1 VLRLSLERQRSR
13 VIRDRFRINNRIR
26 AREVRLIDENGTQV
40 GIISVRDA
48 IVLAE
53 ERGLDLVEVAPNA
66 VPPVCRLLD
75 YGKFRYEQSQKER
88 EARKNQKQ
96 AELKQIRLMPKT
108 DDHDLVVKA
117 NQARRFVIRGDKVK
131 FNVRFR
137 GREMAHPDIGRKM
150 LEQIAE
156 QLRDIAVVEQKPLME
171 GRVLSLL
178 LAPTAKVLKAAQ
190 LAQKAQAQQPKPSKP
205 VVAGG
210 GDASLE
216 PQAEDDELDD
226 DELDDDELDDDE
238 LDDDELDDDE
248 PGDDEPGDEPDGKK

>member
-1 VLRLSLERQRSR
+1 
-13 VIRDRFRINNRIR
+13 
-26 AREVRLIDENGTQV
+26 VRLIDENGTQV
-40 GIISVRDA
+40 GIIGVREA
-48 IVLAE
+48 IQMAE
-53 ERGLDLVEVAPNA
+53 ERGFDLVEVAPNA

-108 DDHDLVVKA
+108 ADHDMTTKA
-117 NQARRFVIRGDKVK
+117 NQAKRFLLAGDKVK

-150 LEQIAE
+150 LEEIAE

-178 LAPTAKVLKAAQ
+178 MAPNAKVLKAAQ
-190 LAQKAQAQQPKPSKP
+190 QAQKEKVKQPKPQQ
-205 VVAGG
+205 GG
-210 GDASLE
+210 GMGGEA
-216 PQAEDDELDD
+216 AEGDEEFDDELDDELDDEFDDD
-226 DELDDDELDDDE
+226 DELDDEDDDE
-238 LDDDELDDDE
+238 LDDEDENDEGDSKTDE
-248 PGDDEPGDEPDGKK
+248 PEQK